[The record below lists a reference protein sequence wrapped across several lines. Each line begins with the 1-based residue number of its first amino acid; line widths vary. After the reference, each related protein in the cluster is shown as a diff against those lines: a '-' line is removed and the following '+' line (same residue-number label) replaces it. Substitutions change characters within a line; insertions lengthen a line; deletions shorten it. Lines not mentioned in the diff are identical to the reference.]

1 MPQRDYNSSPIPNM
15 FPQIMANDLTSLI
28 ANVNISE
35 VKNSLFNIGGLKT
48 PGVDGKSAHLLG
60 RGLHKVLEW
69 RLGKGDKVKFWK
81 DKWIDV
87 VPHMNQVDITPEIDL
102 NTMVSDFFVNSWWD
116 VEKLRGVLPEEWV
129 QKVIGCPAD
138 FGGSFG

>member
-48 PGVDGKSAHLLG
+48 PGVDGFQRVSIKTNGIYVVMRFMKWLL
-60 RGLHKVLEW
+60 K
-69 RLGKGDKVKFWK
+69 RLGKSESQLV
-81 DKWIDV
+81 
-87 VPHMNQVDITPEIDL
+87 
-102 NTMVSDFFVNSWWD
+102 
-116 VEKLRGVLPEEWV
+116 
-129 QKVIGCPAD
+129 
-138 FGGSFG
+138 